1 MMMFSTFGRA
11 MAIGLMAGRPL
22 VALVFFLVAC
32 MKVTVKRR
40 AVA

>member
-11 MAIGLMAGRPL
+11 MAIGLVAGRPI
-22 VALVFFLVAC
+22 AGLVFFLVAC
-32 MKVTVKRR
+32 VKVSTKRK

>member
-11 MAIGLMAGRPL
+11 MAIGLVAGRPI
-22 VALVFFLVAC
+22 AGLVFFLMAC
-32 MKVTVKRR
+32 VKISAKRK

>member
-11 MAIGLMAGRPL
+11 MAIGLVAGRPI
-22 VALVFFLVAC
+22 AGLVFFLIAC
-32 MKVTVKRR
+32 VKVSTKRK

>member
-11 MAIGLMAGRPL
+11 MAIGLVAGRPI
-22 VALVFFLVAC
+22 AGLVFFLVAC
-32 MKVTVKRR
+32 MKISRK